1 MSPTVQG
8 DNDQVLFNQVFI
20 DAQVERDVEND
31 QLSVT
36 MVVEHEGNQPDDI
49 ARKVNKDMQLA
60 LNLAKTRKGI
70 EVGTGSYQT
79 YPVYKV
85 RIIVGW
91 RATQELQ
98 LRSVNIS
105 ELTELVGELQKK
117 LQVRQMSFS
126 PTKETRVKI
135 ENDLI
140 NEAMEAFKDR
150 INIIKT
156 HMDNKDYPDC
166 RFTYQYRASTTNY
179 LSGKDD
185 GYDNDPNSRCPGG
198 GSGNKQGCHYYLRQ
212 CAVFLT

>member
-8 DNDQVLFNQVFI
+8 DDQVLFNQVFI
-20 DAQVERDVEND
+20 DAQVEREVDND

-49 ARKVNKDMQLA
+49 ARKVNKDMQWA
-60 LNLAKTRKGI
+60 LNLANTCKGV

-98 LRSVNIS
+98 LRSINIS
-105 ELTELVGELQKK
+105 ELTELVGELQRK

-150 INIIKT
+150 VNIIKT
-156 HMDNKDYPDC
+156 HMDNKDYRIVDLRINTGQAQPII
-166 RFTYQYRASTTNY
+166 YQERMMSMTTTRIADAPAVEAGTSKVVITV
-179 LSGKDD
+179 SG
-185 GYDNDPNSRCPGG
+185 SV
-198 GSGNKQGCHYYLRQ
+198 Q
-212 CAVFLT
+212 FF

>member
-1 MSPTVQG
+1 LSPTVQG
-8 DNDQVLFNQVFI
+8 DDQVLFNQVFI
-20 DAQVERDVEND
+20 DAQVEREVDND

-49 ARKVNKDMQLA
+49 ARKVNKDMQWA
-60 LNLAKTRKGI
+60 LNLANTCKGV

-98 LRSVNIS
+98 LRSINIS
-105 ELTELVGELQKK
+105 ELTELVGELQRK

-150 INIIKT
+150 VNIIKT
-156 HMDNKDYPDC
+156 HMDNKDYRIVDLRINTGQAQPII
-166 RFTYQYRASTTNY
+166 YQERMMSMTTTRIADAPAVEAGTSKVVITV
-179 LSGKDD
+179 SG
-185 GYDNDPNSRCPGG
+185 SV
-198 GSGNKQGCHYYLRQ
+198 Q
-212 CAVFLT
+212 FF